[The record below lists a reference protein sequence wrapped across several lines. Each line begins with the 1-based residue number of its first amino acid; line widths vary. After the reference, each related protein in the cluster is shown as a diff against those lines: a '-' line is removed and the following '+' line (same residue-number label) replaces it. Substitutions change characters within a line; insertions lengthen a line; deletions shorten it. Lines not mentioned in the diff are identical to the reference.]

1 MIGFI
6 STLFLIIA
14 SILLLPFVVK
24 VVVQLFSA
32 VGIIL
37 INLLLLIA
45 IIFLSFYFIKFSLI
59 TLAGVLI
66 ILFIIAIICLIIAGF
81 KQIAKLFK

>member
-14 SILLLPFVVK
+14 SLLLLPFVVK

-45 IIFLSFYFIKFSLI
+45 IIFLSFYFIKFL
-59 TLAGVLI
+59 V
-66 ILFIIAIICLIIAGF
+66 
-81 KQIAKLFK
+81 